1 MRIAVMKLA
10 PAVVV
15 LASVIL
21 MLSACAGEEMADSHA
36 TALDFTSF
44 DQALEAAIAA
54 HNTAM
59 PAAPIRGASA
69 IVVHADH
76 GLLYSKGYGEF
87 AADRLYLVA
96 SSSKILSVG
105 VLMRLADQNLV
116 QIDGPIGPY
125 LSAWG
130 QTTASALTLGQLF
143 SNSSGL
149 PSLSEVSAVATDTAS
164 PYYSNL
170 CQYNH
175 VGTLADCGKL
185 LYATEPLRAPDTKFT
200 YGGSQWQLAG
210 AVAEQVSGKSWAQL
224 IDETY
229 ATPCQMPSLGYTNQF
244 ATAGTMY
251 PTTFQ
256 GVEANLQVTSN
267 PSIEGGAYVTAPD
280 YAKVLLMH
288 LRGGMCD
295 GGRVLSDAS
304 VLAMQED
311 RIAKYGGM
319 TGNPLANGYGL
330 GWWLATA
337 DRVISDPGAYGAYPW
352 LDLER
357 GYGAMILIEVTSTV
371 GGQLAAATKPVLD
384 AIVDQQLDHH

>member
-1 MRIAVMKLA
+1 MNLTR
-10 PAVVV
+10 V
-15 LASVIL
+15 LAVLGSVVIA
-21 MLSACAGEEMADSHA
+21 MLAGCAEQDDHA
-36 TALDFTSF
+36 TELDFSSF

-54 HNTAM
+54 YNRSM
-59 PAAPIRGASA
+59 PDAPIRGASA

-87 AADRLYLVA
+87 AADRLYLIA

-116 QIDGPIGPY
+116 QIDGPIGAY
-125 LSAWG
+125 LDEWG
-130 QTTASALTLGQLF
+130 QTSASPLTLVQLF

-149 PSLSEVSAVATDTAS
+149 PSLSEVSSAATDMNS

-175 VGTLADCGKL
+175 VGTLTDCGKL
-185 LYATEPLRAPDTKFT
+185 LYATEPLRPADTQFT
-200 YGGSQWQLAG
+200 YGGSQWQLGG
-210 AVAEQVSGKSWAQL
+210 AVAEQVSGKSWSQL

-244 ATAGTMY
+244 AMAGTMY
-251 PTTFQ
+251 PTNFQ
-256 GVEANLQVTSN
+256 GMEANLPVTSN

-295 GGRVLSDAS
+295 GGRVLSEAS
-304 VLAMQED
+304 VQAMQED
-311 RIAKYGGM
+311 RIAKYGGV
-319 TGNPLANGYGL
+319 TGNPVANGYGM
-330 GWWLATA
+330 GWWLDT
-337 DRVISDPGAYGAYPW
+337 DDHVLSDPGAYGAYPW

-357 GYGAMILIEVTSTV
+357 GYGAMIIIEVTSTV

-384 AIVDQQLDHH
+384 MIIDQQLHEH